1 MRQGRENMGILKI
14 KRIYEQPCED
24 DGVRIFVD
32 RLWARGMTKERAHL
46 DYWFKEISPSPEL
59 RKWFNHEPE
68 KFKVFSEKYKE
79 ELQDKKEGVD
89 RIKDFLKDKNVTLL
103 YAAKSPTIN
112 HAIVLKNFIDTCN

>member
-103 YAAKSPTIN
+103 YATKSPTIN

>member
-1 MRQGRENMGILKI
+1 MGILKI
-14 KRIYEQPCED
+14 KRIYEHPCED